1 MEIIKDFLTLFLQL
15 TAVLVLVFTAWPIR
29 KPKLQLATAIS
40 VLNLDWALRS
50 KTYSGLGE
58 CECLSDIVKEI
69 IKEKMNFNIF
79 STIICPIIIMILNII
94 LGIGHILNK
103 NYITGIGYI
112 LVGIASELFALELI
126 KK

>member
-1 MEIIKDFLTLFLQL
+1 
-15 TAVLVLVFTAWPIR
+15 
-29 KPKLQLATAIS
+29 
-40 VLNLDWALRS
+40 
-50 KTYSGLGE
+50 
-58 CECLSDIVKEI
+58 
-69 IKEKMNFNIF
+69 MNFNIF